1 MNILAIALVVI
12 SALLHALKNLFTK
25 GSGDKQVFV
34 WWNNVFSILFYAPIF
49 FYFLFQKGFAELSD
63 YYWCLVSGAIHF
75 LYWIFLSKSYEK
87 GDLSHVYPIMRS
99 SPALVLLFAVLF
111 LNEKVSAQG
120 VMGILFVVIGVY
132 IINMKGITPSE
143 LSKPI
148 KSIIQDRATQ
158 YAFLTL
164 LSVSLY
170 SIVDKVAVG
179 LIHPLLFAF
188 YHIFFAML
196 LYTPYIAYIKKHEDM
211 KKEWNSNKRII
222 ILNGFLGILGYS
234 LILVAFSIERVSYI
248 VGLRQLSIV
257 FAVFMGSRLLK
268 EKHMAIRLTCATVI
282 FVGAFFIS
290 VAK

>member
-1 MNILAIALVVI
+1 MDIIAIILVVI

-34 WWNNVFSILFYAPIF
+34 WWNNVFSILFCLPVF
-49 FYFLFQKGFAELSD
+49 SYFLIQKGFEELSV
-63 YYWCLVSGAIHF
+63 YYWCLVSGLIHF

-99 SPALVLLFAVLF
+99 SPALVLLLAVFF
-111 LNEKVSAQG
+111 LNEEVSPQG
-120 VMGILFVVIGVY
+120 IIGILLVAIGVY
-132 IINMKGITPSE
+132 SINIRSITPSE

-148 KSIIQDRATQ
+148 RSILHDRTTQ

-170 SIVDKVAVG
+170 SIVDKVAVS
-179 LIHPLLFAF
+179 LIHPMLFIF

-196 LYTPYIAYIKKHEDM
+196 LYTPYIAYIKKREDV
-211 KKEWNSNKRII
+211 KREWTSSKRII
-222 ILNGFLGILGYS
+222 ILNGFLAILGYS
-234 LILVAFSIERVSYI
+234 LILIAFSIERVSYI

-268 EKHMAIRLTCATVI
+268 EKHMAIRLTCAVVI
-282 FVGAFFIS
+282 FVGAIFIS